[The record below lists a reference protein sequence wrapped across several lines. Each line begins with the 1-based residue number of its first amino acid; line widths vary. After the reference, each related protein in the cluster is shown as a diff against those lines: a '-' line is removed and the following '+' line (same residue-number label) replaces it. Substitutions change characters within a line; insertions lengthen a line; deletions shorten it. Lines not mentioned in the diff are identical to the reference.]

1 MAAWYPWAT
10 TERRDNHRMKITAAI
25 AQGPGQPFAI
35 EQVDLDD
42 PRPDEVLVR
51 LVATGV
57 CHTDMFFRDLM
68 PRPAVLGHEGAGV
81 VEAVGSAVRKV
92 RAGDHVV
99 LSYGSCGT
107 CASCDAGAPYYC
119 HQFGAHNASGRRPDG
134 SPTLTRGGE
143 PLFGNF
149 FSQSSFAS
157 HALAN
162 QINVVKVRQDVPL
175 ELLGPLGCGVQTGAG
190 SVMNGLEPLPG
201 EALVIFGAGTVGLSA
216 IMAANLIGCEPI
228 IAVDPVAARRDMALS
243 LGAHH
248 GIDPTATDAVAEI
261 MRLTGTGAL
270 HTLECTG
277 IPSVFEQAVACLAP
291 RGTCGLIGAPPPGST
306 ASIDL
311 GNLLGKGIRIRG
323 LIEGESQIDA
333 FIPHLVELFQ
343 DGLLPID
350 RLVTFYELDQI
361 NEAVADSLEGR
372 TIKPI
377 LRMPR

>member
-1 MAAWYPWAT
+1 
-10 TERRDNHRMKITAAI
+10 MKITAAI

-35 EQVDLDD
+35 EEIDIDD
-42 PRPDEVLVR
+42 PRPGEVLVK
-51 LVATGV
+51 LVATGI
-57 CHTDMFFRDLM
+57 CHTDLYFRDLL
-68 PRPAVLGHEGAGV
+68 PLPAVLGHEGAGV
-81 VEAVGSAVRKV
+81 VEAVGSGVAKV
-92 RAGDHVV
+92 RPGDHVV

-107 CASCDAGAPYYC
+107 CPSCDAGAPYYC
-119 HQFGAHNASGRRPDG
+119 HQFGAHNTAGARPDG
-134 SPTLTRGGE
+134 TPTLTRGGQ
-143 PLFGNF
+143 PLYGNF
-149 FSQSSFAS
+149 FSQSSFAT
-157 HALAN
+157 HALATEA
-162 QINVVKVRQDVPL
+162 NVVKVRKEASL

-190 SVMNGLEPLPG
+190 AIMNGLEPLPG

-228 IAVDPVAARRDMALS
+228 IAVDPVAERRAMAIS

-248 GIDPTATDAVAEI
+248 GIDPNQTDPVAEI
-261 MRLTGTGAL
+261 MALTGAGAL
-270 HTLECTG
+270 HALECTG
-277 IPSVFEQAVACLAP
+277 IPAVFEQAVACLAP
-291 RGTCGLIGAPPPGST
+291 RGTCGFIGAPPPGST

-311 GNLLGKGIRIRG
+311 GNLLSKGIRIRG

-350 RLVTFYELDQI
+350 RLSKFYELDQI
-361 NEAVADSLEGR
+361 NEAVADSLGGR

>member
-1 MAAWYPWAT
+1 V
-10 TERRDNHRMKITAAI
+10 KISAAI
-25 AQGPGQPFAI
+25 ASGPDQPFAI
-35 EQVDLDD
+35 EEIDLDA

-51 LVATGV
+51 LVATGI

-68 PRPAVLGHEGAGV
+68 PQAAVLGHEGAGV
-81 VEAVGSAVRKV
+81 VEAVGSAVTKV
-92 RAGDHVV
+92 RPGDHVV

-119 HQFGAHNASGRRPDG
+119 HEFTPRNMAGTRADG
-134 SPTLTRGGE
+134 TPTLTRNSE

-149 FSQSSFAS
+149 FSQSSFATY
-157 HALAN
+157 ALATEAN
-162 QINVVKVRQDVPL
+162 TVKVRKDAPL

-201 EALVIFGAGTVGLSA
+201 EALVIFGAGAVGLSA

-228 IAVDPVAARRDMALS
+228 IAVDPLHARREMAIK

-248 GIDPTATDAVAEI
+248 AIDPAAIDPVDEI
-261 MRLTGTGAL
+261 MALTGTGAL
-270 HTLECTG
+270 HALECTG
-277 IPSVFEQAVACLAP
+277 IPSVFEQAVKCLAP
-291 RGTCGLIGAPPPGST
+291 RGTCGLVGAPAPGSE
-306 ASIDL
+306 AGISL
-311 GNLLGKGIRIRG
+311 GNLLSKGIRIRG

-333 FIPHLVELFQ
+333 FIPHLVDLFL
-343 DGLLPID
+343 DGLMPFD
-350 RLVTFYELDQI
+350 KLVKFYDFDQI

-377 LRMPR
+377 LRMPAPKS

>member
-1 MAAWYPWAT
+1 
-10 TERRDNHRMKITAAI
+10 MKITAAI
-25 AQGPGQPFAI
+25 AQGPDQPFAI
-35 EQVDLDD
+35 EDIEIDD
-42 PRPDEVLVR
+42 PRPNEVLVR
-51 LVATGV
+51 LVATGI
-57 CHTDMFFRDLM
+57 CHTDLFARDII
-68 PRPAVLGHEGAGV
+68 PRPAVLGHEGAGI
-81 VEAVGSAVRKV
+81 VEAVGAEVRKV
-92 RAGDHVV
+92 LPGDHVV

-107 CASCDAGAPYYC
+107 CPSCDAGAPYYC
-119 HQFGAHNASGRRPDG
+119 HHFGAHNMSGARPDG
-134 SPTLTRGGE
+134 SPTLRRGGE
-143 PLFGNF
+143 PVFGNF

-157 HALAN
+157 HALATET
-162 QINVVKVRQDVPL
+162 NVVKVRKEAPL

-190 SVMNGLEPLPG
+190 SIMNGLEPLPG

-228 IAVDPVAARRDMALS
+228 IAVDPVAARREMAIS

-248 GIDPTATDAVAEI
+248 GIDPTATDPVAEI
-261 MRLTGTGAL
+261 KRLTGAGAL
-270 HTLECTG
+270 HALECTG
-277 IPSVFEQAVACLAP
+277 IPSVFEQAVTCLAP

-306 ASIDL
+306 ACIDL
-311 GNLLGKGIRIRG
+311 GNLLGKGIRIHG

-350 RLVTFYELDQI
+350 RISRFYTLDQI

-377 LRMPR
+377 LRMPG